1 MSTAEIPAGLKELLQ
16 GYTVEVLRH
25 KPPNLAEFA
34 VQHFTRVLENQKNEQ
49 HAVNPS
55 ADPAGKEV
63 PVPPETPQNKSNE
76 NDEEEEERET
86 PSEYENIIFVMSC
99 RTGEY

>member
-25 KPPNLAEFA
+25 RPSNLAEFA

-49 HAVNPS
+49 QAVNPGTN
-55 ADPAGKEV
+55 PAGPEV
-63 PVPPETPQNKSNE
+63 PVPPETAPDKSNE
-76 NDEEEEERET
+76 NDEEEEEEREN
-86 PSEYENIIFVMSC
+86 PSKYKNIIFL
-99 RTGEY
+99 R